1 MSANSDIS
9 HEDVRLVAAIARATT
24 MRRAQAASG
33 GHLATLYRRLRDL
46 EARMGGPL
54 FERRG
59 ERLVPTPR
67 AEPFL
72 DVADAIDDRL
82 AEVERR
88 VAALDDRLVGP
99 LTVTTADTLVGPV
112 CACLK
117 AFGAQHPQVRIALD
131 VGAPMLDLARRE
143 ADVAIRPTTSPPETL
158 IGRRAGAF
166 DYAAY
171 RAKGGASDRWIAY
184 HGDVA
189 STPAARWLAD
199 HAGEDEAALRV
210 NSLSAAVAGLHG
222 GRPAGARRRA
232 HRRASLG
239 GLGAVPPGPARESAR
254 ENFCGICRQL
264 VQEGARVERA
274 TAAPG
279 SCPWLPAA

>member
-1 MSANSDIS
+1 MSANTSIS
-9 HEDVRLVAAIARATT
+9 HDDVRLVASIARATS
-24 MRRAQAASG
+24 MRRAQAAGG

-46 EARMGGPL
+46 EARIGGPL

-59 ERLVPTPR
+59 ERLVPTAR

-72 DVADAIDDRL
+72 DVAAAIEDRL

-99 LTVTTADTLVGPV
+99 LTVTTADTLAPRV

-117 AFGAQHPQVRIALD
+117 AFGERHPQARIALD

-158 IGRRAGAF
+158 MGRRAGSF

-171 RAKGGASDRWIAY
+171 RAKGGAAPDRWIGY

-189 STPAARWLAD
+189 AAPAARWLAE
-199 HAGEDEAALRV
+199 HASEDEVGLRV
-210 NSLSAAVAGLHG
+210 NSLSAAAAAAAQGW
-222 GRPAGARRRA
+222 GRALLPDYMADDRLERVGEPIAALRSELWVLFHPDLRA
-232 HRRASLG
+232 N
-239 GLGAVPPGPARESAR
+239 P
-254 ENFCGICRQL
+254 
-264 VQEGARVERA
+264 RVRIFAEF
-274 TAAPG
+274 AAA
-279 SCPWLPAA
+279 WFRKALA

>member
-1 MSANSDIS
+1 MSANSEIS
-9 HEDVRLVAAIARATT
+9 HEDVRLVAAIARAKT

-117 AFGAQHPQVRIALD
+117 AFAAQHPQVRISLD

-171 RAKGGASDRWIAY
+171 RAKGAAAPERWIAY

-199 HAGEDEAALRV
+199 HAGDDEAALRV
-210 NSLSAAVAGLHG
+210 NSLSAAAVAAAEGW
-222 GRPAGARRRA
+222 GRALLPDYVADDRLERVGEPVAALRSEVWVLFHPDLRANPRVRIFAEFAAGWFRKA
-232 HRRASLG
+232 LG
-239 GLGAVPPGPARESAR
+239 
-254 ENFCGICRQL
+254 
-264 VQEGARVERA
+264 
-274 TAAPG
+274 
-279 SCPWLPAA
+279 